1 MFHIYFFDK
10 TEWNA
15 VFILHMIF
23 ISLSH
28 LKMRFIRIF
37 IFFMLKDKVESVSY
51 DYELNMSDRFFIN
64 ILNFFLLFH
73 IEDNF

>member
-1 MFHIYFFDK
+1 MECCLYFAYDIYF
-10 TEWNA
+10 T
-15 VFILHMIF
+15 
-23 ISLSH
+23 IS
-28 LKMRFIRIF
+28 FENEIYQNF
-37 IFFMLKDKVESVSY
+37 YFFFMLKDKVESVSY